1 MLGAIIGDMVGS
13 IYEFRNHRS
22 KAFPLF
28 DVGCYPTDDSIM
40 TIAVAKAILE
50 NDGKPE
56 GLEEQTVRWMQKI
69 GRPYPDCGYGGHFY
83 EWMYASN
90 PHPYNSFGNG
100 SAMRVSAC
108 GWAGKTL
115 EEVKALSRAVTIVTH
130 NHPEGVKGAEATAC
144 AIFLAHN
151 GHSKEQIRTFIEN
164 NYYTLDF
171 TIDEIRPTYEFN
183 ETCQHT
189 VPQAIE
195 AFLESASFED
205 AIRNAI
211 SVGGDSDT
219 LAAIT
224 GSIAKAYYG
233 ITKEL
238 REETMKRFRAAC
250 AVVYPDAF
258 STQDPDLLS
267 IITAFEMEYGIP
279 YRTLAA
285 AEEEK
290 ANDADQEDYDDS
302 EDFSDLADFSE
313 FVEEDDMLEFVE
325 EDDVSLDED

>member
-13 IYEFRNHRS
+13 IYEFHNHKS
-22 KAFPLF
+22 KEFPLF
-28 DVGCYPTDDSIM
+28 NSKCFPTDDSIM

-50 NDGKPE
+50 NDGKSE
-56 GLEEQTVRWMQKI
+56 GLEDKAVEWMQKI
-69 GRPYPDCGYGGHFY
+69 GRQYPNCGYGGRFY
-83 EWMYASN
+83 EWMYARK

-100 SAMRVSAC
+100 AAMRVSAC

-144 AIFLAHN
+144 AIFLART
-151 GHSKEQIRTFIEN
+151 GHSKEEIRSFIED

-183 ETCQHT
+183 ESCQGT

-195 AFLESASFED
+195 AFLESDSFED
-205 AIRNAI
+205 AIRTAV

-224 GSIAKAYYG
+224 GGIAEAFYG
-233 ITKEL
+233 IQEEL
-238 REETMKRFRAAC
+238 RKQAISQFRLGCRTHYLPAAI
-250 AVVYPDAF
+250 
-258 STQDPDLLS
+258 QNNPDLLS
-267 IITAFEMEYGIP
+267 LVEAFEQRYGAK
-279 YRTLAA
+279 T
-285 AEEEK
+285 
-290 ANDADQEDYDDS
+290 D
-302 EDFSDLADFSE
+302 
-313 FVEEDDMLEFVE
+313 
-325 EDDVSLDED
+325 

>member
-13 IYEFRNHRS
+13 IYEFHNRKS
-22 KAFPLF
+22 KKFPLF
-28 DVGCYPTDDSIM
+28 DVDCCPTDDSIM

-56 GLEEQTVRWMQKI
+56 GLEDKTVAWMQKI
-69 GRPYPDCGYGGHFY
+69 GRQYPNCGYGGRFRN
-83 EWMYASN
+83 WMFSN
-90 PHPYNSFGNG
+90 NPKPYGSFGNG

-144 AIFLAHN
+144 AVFLART
-151 GHSKEQIRTFIEN
+151 GRSREEIRTFIEK

-171 TIDEIRPTYEFN
+171 TLDEIRPTYEFN
-183 ETCQHT
+183 ETCQRT

-195 AFLESASFED
+195 AFLESTSFED

-224 GSIAKAYYG
+224 GSIAEAFYG
-233 ITKEL
+233 IPDDL
-238 REETMKRFRAAC
+238 RAQAIRQFKLGCMVHYPRATAKK
-250 AVVYPDAF
+250 
-258 STQDPDLLS
+258 DPDLLS
-267 IITAFEMEYGIP
+267 VVEQFEER
-279 YRTLAA
+279 YR
-285 AEEEK
+285 
-290 ANDADQEDYDDS
+290 
-302 EDFSDLADFSE
+302 
-313 FVEEDDMLEFVE
+313 
-325 EDDVSLDED
+325 